1 MAELTNTVPLMGPS
15 GLYQASPDEVGVLL
29 SAGYKKATPEEIEFS
44 TPTQT
49 ALGVGEAVGRGLLG
63 PVFTGAERLLG
74 AEPERIKA
82 REEISVGPGLSTG
95 IEFGTMLLPGFA
107 LSKAAKL
114 AEAGAQVPSLLQ
126 KVATASKFTTAG
138 AADILGNVAAKGVEG
153 KIAKLALKYGTE
165 GALFSVQDDVD
176 RMLISDEP
184 EDAIKATNGVI
195 LNAGLSFL
203 TGAGLGAGIGKVS
216 ELWKAKNASKVA
228 RALEQSKID
237 SEAPA
242 VAGLGTPVPTPT
254 TEAEVLKVTEGLP
267 ELEKVPLESRAVV
280 EDAVTRL
287 GDKLKVKPHEGML
300 AALEDPEA
308 NRILNTV
315 RQRGDKLAQAQNT
328 WEQYV
333 KKDAVEGIN
342 NVITALGP
350 AATADETR
358 NGLKAVQ
365 LIKNNYEKVRGG
377 LEGFFDKFNKVQTN
391 PIAFIG
397 SVTGRLEEAIPG
409 IGDYL
414 QFDGLTGKVKLA
426 PWDAT
431 APFTKKT
438 HAAAKNIIDAINQET
453 LTIGKLRNARK
464 NLTPYINYVTGD
476 AETNAQVGRLKKSLM
491 DMIQDE
497 VEKVDSSLN
506 VREAFKTYAINEE
519 SLESL
524 ERILGGKIGGKGVTG
539 KEIVPEDVIKKIFS
553 NSVTVAD
560 AKRILGEKDFNN
572 ILADYLMQAVK
583 SVTDPDKKT
592 FSSARFKNFLVN
604 KAPELEAAFGDNLGA
619 LQDLKDFN
627 AIMRIIPDAQ
637 VANPSKTAPTLIELA
652 KQIFNV
658 RHLFEPGAAATKL
671 GEVLTSQVSKA
682 KTSAEFNAIMQGAD
696 KKGGLGFYRFIDNAQ
711 KINATAFQAMQDY
724 IQQAARGAYLLQKAA
739 KNVFE
744 TDKEPTVKPVDKKKL
759 EKLDRKI
766 KSLENNI
773 DGHLE
778 LGGEIGYYM
787 PQHSTALGMTSMRV
801 SSYLN
806 QKRPQPKPM
815 GALSKPLE
823 PTAAEMSDY
832 YRTLQIAENP
842 SIIFTKIKAGSLNSK
857 DVNDLKNMYPEL
869 YAQFATEIT
878 NQIVEAQTKQKTIP
892 FKVKKSLSLFAGQ
905 PLDNTL
911 APEAIQ
917 SAQATYQPQAEPQ
930 AQELP
935 QMAKKSSR
943 KSQLPKQT
951 QTDQQRRILKE

>member
-1 MAELTNTVPLMGPS
+1 MAELTNTIPLMGPS
-15 GLYQASPDEVGVLL
+15 GLYQASPDEAGMLL
-29 SAGYKKATPEEIEFS
+29 SAGYRKATPEEVEFS

-63 PVFTGAERLLG
+63 PVFTGAQLALG

-114 AEAGAQVPSLLQ
+114 AETGAQVPKLLER
-126 KVATASKFTTAG
+126 VAAASKFTTTGTAEV
-138 AADILGNVAAKGVEG
+138 LGNVAATNVEG
-153 KIAKLALKYGTE
+153 KIAKLAAKYGTE
-165 GALFSVQDDVD
+165 GALFSIQDDVD

-184 EDAIKATNGVI
+184 EDAIKATNGVL

-228 RALEQSKID
+228 RALEQSKLD
-237 SEAPA
+237 AEAPA
-242 VAGLGTPVPTPT
+242 VAGPGTPVATPT

-267 ELEKVPLESRAVV
+267 ELEQIPLESRAVV

-300 AALEDPEA
+300 YALENPDA

-333 KKDAVEGIN
+333 KKNAVEGIN
-342 NVITALGP
+342 SVVTTLSP

-358 NGLKAVQ
+358 NGLKAIQ
-365 LIKNNYEKVRGG
+365 LIKNNYEKTRGG

-397 SVTGRLEEAIPG
+397 NVTGRLEEAIPG
-409 IGDYL
+409 MVDYL
-414 QFDGLTGKVKLA
+414 SFDGLTGKVKLL
-426 PWDAT
+426 PWQST

-438 HAAAKNIIDAINQET
+438 HAAARNIVDAINQET

-464 NLTPYINYVTGD
+464 NLAPYINYVTGD

-497 VEKVDSSLN
+497 VEKVDSSIN

-524 ERILGGKIGGKGVTG
+524 ERILGGKIGGKGVSG

-560 AKRILGEKDFNN
+560 AKRILGEKDFKN
-572 ILADYLMQAVK
+572 ILGDYLAQAVK

-592 FSSARFKNFLVN
+592 FSSARFKNFLAN
-604 KAPELEAAFGDNLGA
+604 KSPELEAAFGENLNL

-627 AIMRIIPDAQ
+627 AVMRIIPDAQ

-652 KQIFNV
+652 KQIFNI
-658 RHLFEPGAAATKL
+658 RHILEPGAAASKV
-671 GEVLTSQVSKA
+671 GDILTSQLSKA
-682 KTSAEFNAIMQGAD
+682 KTSAEFNAIMKGAD
-696 KKGGLGFYRFIDNAQ
+696 KKGGLGLYRFIDNAQ

-724 IQQAARGAYLLQKAA
+724 LQQAARGAYLLQRAA

-744 TDKEPTVKPVDKKKL
+744 NEKEPTVKPIEAKKL
-759 EKLDRKI
+759 ERLDKKI
-766 KSLENNI
+766 KALENNI

-801 SSYLN
+801 ATYLN
-806 QKRPQPKPM
+806 QRRPQPKPM
-815 GALSKPLE
+815 GALSKPL
-823 PTAAEMSDY
+823 PPSNSEMANY
-832 YRTLQIAENP
+832 FRTLQIAENP
-842 SIIFTKIKAGSLNSK
+842 AIVFTKIKTGSLTSK
-857 DVNDLKNMYPEL
+857 DVIDLKEMYPEL

-878 NQIVEAQTKQKTIP
+878 NQIVEAQTKNKTIP

-905 PLDNTL
+905 PMDNTL
-911 APEAIQ
+911 SPQAIL
-917 SAQATYQPQAEPQ
+917 SAQATYQQQGQAPEQ
-930 AQELP
+930 QMP
-935 QMAKKSSR
+935 QMAPKSSR
-943 KSQLPKQT
+943 KSQLPTQT
-951 QTDQQRRILKE
+951 QTDQQRRILKQ